1 MSANT
6 NISEGGKGYS
16 FGPVKCLMVEG
27 GNGDF
32 YPWYPEADRQLD
44 SLSVNKNGIYRA
56 SDRGVYGWSRVSVNV
71 ATTDRVTGK
80 DPDTGE
86 EKTVTVDPETGELV
100 ETVVPVEIRIIT
112 PPTFIGPYGDGA
124 YIDFSG
130 LTVAAY
136 DANGDKMQDVPFGEL
151 IFPIAVARY
160 DPDAS
165 GEYGRAT
172 SSLLPTG
179 VYVPI
184 YNSPVCD
191 YELNNPTR
199 NYSHYIGIVGATGG
213 IFKPANNN
221 YQIVFASASSG
232 EISFFQRQLS
242 INYDGNP
249 SIRDDA
255 VPPLDLANNYTHNGK
270 TVYWNYAGLP
280 NNHISQGV
288 HFIPTYDAPIMN
300 DVNRDMVAWT
310 MIYGDTEITGGTQIP
325 VQWQRPGDGA
335 TLETSFGII
344 VTDISPN
351 NNDGN

>member
-6 NISEGGKGYS
+6 SIAEGGKGRS

-27 GNGDF
+27 DNGEF
-32 YPWYPEADRQLD
+32 YPWYPEADRALD

-56 SDRGVYGWSRVSVNV
+56 SDRGVYGWDRVSVNV
-71 ATTDRVTGK
+71 SQSDRVTGK
-80 DPDTGE
+80 DPQTGQE
-86 EKTVTVDPETGELV
+86 VTVTSDPQTGELV

-136 DANGDKMQDVPFGEL
+136 DANGNKMQDVPFGEL
-151 IFPIAVARY
+151 IFPITVARY

-179 VYVPI
+179 GYVPI
-184 YNSPVCD
+184 YNSPVCN
-191 YELNNPTR
+191 YEINNPRR
-199 NYSHYIGIVGATGG
+199 NVAHFIGIVGATGG
-213 IFKPANNN
+213 IHKSSNNA
-221 YQIVFASASSG
+221 YGLVFASESSK
-232 EISFFQRQLS
+232 EISYFNRWLT
-242 INYDGNP
+242 IDYDGNA
-249 SIRDDA
+249 STHDNA
-255 VPPLDLANNYTHNGK
+255 TQTVVGNTYTYNGK
-270 TVYWNYAGLP
+270 TVYFVAVSLP
-280 NNHISQGV
+280 GDNTIEGV
-288 HFIPTYDAPIMN
+288 HTIPTYDAPVMN
-300 DVNRDMVAWT
+300 AVDVDKIAWT

-325 VQWQRPGDGA
+325 VQWQRTGDGA
-335 TLETSFGII
+335 VLEASFGII
-344 VTDISPN
+344 VTDISPS